1 MQKQTTTQATTK
13 RPAVQIDAP
22 STITDAFT
30 PDVNAKLAKLAK
42 LEQEIQAAADA
53 KAKRDAER
61 KERETRRLADLNAT
75 PNADAAVIVTRA
87 LDLHDA
93 TQEYADALRGEVGN
107 VLQLSTFD
115 NLRNAHKQAATAV
128 EIARDATVGKRERL
142 TKGSDRHFAT
152 IMMLIKE

>member
-1 MQKQTTTQATTK
+1 MQKQTTQAATK
-13 RPAVQIDAP
+13 RTAVQIDAP

-61 KERETRRLADLNAT
+61 KEREERRMTDLNAT
-75 PNADAAVIVTRA
+75 PNADAAIIVTRA

-93 TQEYADALRGEVGN
+93 TQEYADALRSEVGN
-107 VLQLSTFD
+107 VLQLATFD
-115 NLRNAHKQAATAV
+115 NLRNAHRHAATAV
-128 EIARDATVGKRERL
+128 AIARDATVGNRDKL
-142 TKGSDRHFAT
+142 VKGSDRHVAT
-152 IMMLIKE
+152 VMMMIK